1 MPGFESRD
9 AAQYEEVM
17 AKFAEG
23 TEVPTERS
31 KAEIERILT
40 RFGADQFGYGWMD
53 EAAVVFF
60 RAQGRHIRFKL
71 PMPSAEEAKSPRS
84 RSAKEIAREREV
96 RRRWRALCLCI
107 KAKLTG
113 VETGIETFEES
124 FMAHMVMP
132 NGQTMSEHAKPLI
145 ARAYEDG
152 KMPALLPHLT

>member
-1 MPGFESRD
+1 MT
-9 AAQYEEVM
+9 
-17 AKFAEG
+17 KFAHG
-23 TEVPTERS
+23 TEVPAERS

-40 RFGADQFGYGWMD
+40 RFGADQFGYGWID

-60 RAQGRHIRFKL
+60 RAQNRHIRFKL
-71 PMPSAEEAKSPRS
+71 PMPTLEKMTSSRS
-84 RSAKEIAREREV
+84 RTAKVDAREREI

-113 VETGIETFEES
+113 IETGIETFEES

-132 NGQTMSEHAKPLI
+132 NGQTMAEHAKPLI
-145 ARAYEDG
+145 AKAYEDG